1 MARMSTGAALLP
13 LRCDG
18 LEAAK
23 FRQERGSMLAN
34 GIIMLGSQAGAAMHN
49 TGGYFQFVGRVP
61 ISPTGCNPT
70 ARPDELPDLDT
81 FLFRSIQCRPPPL
94 R

>member
-1 MARMSTGAALLP
+1 MSTGVALLP

-34 GIIMLGSQAGAAMHN
+34 GVIMLGGKAGTAMHN
-49 TGGYFQFVGRVP
+49 TGGYFQLVGRVT
-61 ISPTGCNPT
+61 ISPTGCNPA

-81 FLFRSIQCRPPPL
+81 FLFGSIQRRPPPL